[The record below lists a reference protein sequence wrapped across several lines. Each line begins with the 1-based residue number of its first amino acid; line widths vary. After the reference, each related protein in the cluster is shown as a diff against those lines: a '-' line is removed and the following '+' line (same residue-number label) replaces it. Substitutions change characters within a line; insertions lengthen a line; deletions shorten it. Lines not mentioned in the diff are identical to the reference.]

1 MLLDVIKNIIP
12 VKVVEDPRFRQNENH
27 PSPYAN
33 KRTLLAL

>member
-1 MLLDVIKNIIP
+1 MLLGVIKNIIP

-27 PSPYAN
+27 PHNAN